1 MNLRKRHNARCK
13 KRFLLWCFEKW
24 NLGSETLSDGTLLGS
39 FLLEQCIVE
48 QTLKHDEV
56 MAVKRHSALDAQMVI
71 VCTHSSPLLS
81 AGREGGGVEPLTKF
95 SKMRGLTVPQYLEG
109 IAGKEGMTFSGG
121 LQFLHKK

>member
-1 MNLRKRHNARCK
+1 
-13 KRFLLWCFEKW
+13 
-24 NLGSETLSDGTLLGS
+24 
-39 FLLEQCIVE
+39 
-48 QTLKHDEV
+48 
-56 MAVKRHSALDAQMVI
+56 MVI

-95 SKMRGLTVPQYLEG
+95 SKMGGLTVPQYLEG